1 MKIETQITIKPKHH
15 DVYYFKDQYGYDV
28 HFELEDA
35 WKLFKEAGRE
45 HYTYKK
51 QEKFLVSLFLNSH
64 NDNLYKMLNSRKFFS
79 GYEVYKTVNF
89 I

>member
-1 MKIETQITIKPKHH
+1 MLEYKFIFFKYYWSVMIEKTTAT
-15 DVYYFKDQYGYDV
+15 DRFKEYLKDAN

-51 QEKFLVSLFLNSH
+51 QEKFLVSIIYFGIFH
-64 NDNLYKMLNSRKFFS
+64 NNMYLCH
-79 GYEVYKTVNF
+79 
-89 I
+89 